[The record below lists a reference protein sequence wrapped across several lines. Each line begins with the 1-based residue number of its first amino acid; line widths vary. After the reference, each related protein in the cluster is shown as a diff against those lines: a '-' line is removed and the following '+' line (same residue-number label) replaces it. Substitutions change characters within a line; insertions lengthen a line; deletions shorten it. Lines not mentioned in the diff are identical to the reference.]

1 MIQNGN
7 MKPTKEW
14 TTFISEVVGYHERV
28 IVTSETPR
36 SLEHEGEFI
45 ATLYAFG
52 PTRFKVMQPERNA
65 FEWLLGRMKH
75 AEEFFSVDIYA
86 KDEHDLDSYEP
97 SHNINLREGVY
108 KKSPQEL
115 RDEIELIEGG
125 SE

>member
-1 MIQNGN
+1 MIQNEN
-7 MKPTKEW
+7 MKPTIEW
-14 TTFISEVVGYHERV
+14 TEFISEVVGYHQRV
-28 IVTSETPR
+28 IELSETPR
-36 SLEHEGEFI
+36 SLEHEGELI

-52 PTRFKVMQPERNA
+52 PTRFKLRNPEKNA
-65 FEWLLGRMKH
+65 FEWLLGEMKQ